1 MVPLIRKELVD
12 RQGWLE
18 DSNLWIFWPGSKR
31 AEPYCN

>member
-18 DSNLWIFWPGSKR
+18 DSEFVDILAMLKAAR
-31 AEPYCN
+31 PYCN